1 VSRKFCEAEVAKE
14 MRLIPEALKRDFIS
28 PIVKAFVRSC
38 IMMIEGMTSSS
49 NLVASWFS
57 FSQVLSFFC
66 LPQLGFLLDNLDT
79 KFLKM

>member
-1 VSRKFCEAEVAKE
+1 MSRKFYEAEVAKE

-38 IMMIEGMTSSS
+38 IMMIEGLTSSS

-57 FSQVLSFFC
+57 FSHIFSCAAISL
-66 LPQLGFLLDNLDT
+66 LLDA

>member
-1 VSRKFCEAEVAKE
+1 MSCKFSEAEVAKG

-57 FSQVLSFFC
+57 FSQIYFATTW
-66 LPQLGFLLDNLDT
+66 FLAGYEVSEDVAD
-79 KFLKM
+79 